1 MEIGNVFFYKEGHF
15 KFISDQVSSTGGGDM
30 MGQGFFGSGNAGGGG
45 LMGSM
50 MQGPMMGTDPSMMM
64 MFNQVSETSMVFSMT
79 LLMKYYVNPL

>member
-1 MEIGNVFFYKEGHF
+1 MFSNKSFL

-45 LMGSM
+45 IMGSM

-64 MFNQVSETSMVFSMT
+64 MFNQVSGTSVVFSIKFLMT
-79 LLMKYYVNPL
+79 KCNKHAFVIL

>member
-1 MEIGNVFFYKEGHF
+1 MFSKKEGYF

-64 MFNQVSETSMVFSMT
+64 MFNQVCGTSMVFSMT
-79 LLMKYYVNPL
+79 LLMKYYVKPL